1 MTEPEAQTHA
11 ALLRRLLDSEARAA
25 LAAVSCRA
33 DCVELLAPEIE
44 RRLHI
49 DATTGAVA
57 VLDDEDAQPRPGVTP
72 AMLAQEVRAKYEARH
87 PKRFFS

>member
-1 MTEPEAQTHA
+1 MTDATQTTND
-11 ALLRRLLDSEARAA
+11 ALLARVLSAEAATALVRAG
-25 LAAVSCRA
+25 CRA

-72 AMLAQEVRAKYEARH
+72 AMLAQEVRVKYEARH